1 MAKINILTKDIYNRI
16 AAGEVVDRPYSA
28 LKELVENSLDAG
40 ATEITIYV
48 EKGGKQLI
56 RVCDNGCGIEPDDMR
71 TAFIPHAT
79 SKVSCVED
87 LDRITT
93 LGFRGEALA
102 SIASI
107 SRTEIVSRTD
117 GNEACKV
124 VCEAGY
130 TGKVVPAAL
139 DRGTEVSVYN
149 LFYNTPVRAK
159 FLKTDKAEES
169 DIHSFVNRFVLGNPK
184 VRFKY
189 YADGKLRLESFGNGL
204 EEAIVQ
210 VYGAKTIPECF
221 RIDAEKNGIRIHGFI
236 GNQNFFRSSKSGQS
250 LFLNG
255 RYIVNNTIASAINN
269 AYASYLMKRQY
280 PFYVL
285 FVDVPIN
292 MVDVNVHPNKAD
304 VRFVDP
310 REVYGAVYS
319 VVSGV
324 LDGTAKAADFVV
336 DYARVPEVKSYNPQQ
351 TTVKEFVAPSASE
364 DGAEAAVSR
373 REGQTDAPVQSSVR
387 GGEGAAANATPSK
400 PPLIKDDRRPEDYE
414 PFILASSRVPVKEK
428 YNPPKYADRERDYP
442 LYAYYSTDIKS
453 EHELGVGVPRYEEP
467 GPGEFPFRQIERPD
481 HSDEKFRCSEYTYK
495 GDMFNT
501 YLIFEREDDVYII
514 DQHAAHER
522 VIYERLKKQMA
533 DRRVPRQ
540 GMLIPYLF
548 RLSPEEYSF
557 MSQNLEAVRSMGF
570 DIEPFGVDAFRV
582 CEVPVD
588 LYDMNFEEFFA
599 ELFSDLDGLK
609 AIKVEDILKDKI
621 AMTACKHAVKGGKKL
636 TPREAYELLKDMNCD
651 MGLKCPHGRP
661 AVVKLT
667 KKQIEKMFKR
677 IV

>member
-250 LFLNG
+250 LFLNL
-255 RYIVNNTIASAINN
+255 S
-269 AYASYLMKRQY
+269 
-280 PFYVL
+280 
-285 FVDVPIN
+285 
-292 MVDVNVHPNKAD
+292 
-304 VRFVDP
+304 
-310 REVYGAVYS
+310 
-319 VVSGV
+319 
-324 LDGTAKAADFVV
+324 
-336 DYARVPEVKSYNPQQ
+336 
-351 TTVKEFVAPSASE
+351 
-364 DGAEAAVSR
+364 
-373 REGQTDAPVQSSVR
+373 
-387 GGEGAAANATPSK
+387 
-400 PPLIKDDRRPEDYE
+400 LIH
-414 PFILASSRVPVKEK
+414 I
-428 YNPPKYADRERDYP
+428 
-442 LYAYYSTDIKS
+442 
-453 EHELGVGVPRYEEP
+453 
-467 GPGEFPFRQIERPD
+467 
-481 HSDEKFRCSEYTYK
+481 
-495 GDMFNT
+495 
-501 YLIFEREDDVYII
+501 
-514 DQHAAHER
+514 
-522 VIYERLKKQMA
+522 
-533 DRRVPRQ
+533 
-540 GMLIPYLF
+540 
-548 RLSPEEYSF
+548 
-557 MSQNLEAVRSMGF
+557 
-570 DIEPFGVDAFRV
+570 
-582 CEVPVD
+582 
-588 LYDMNFEEFFA
+588 
-599 ELFSDLDGLK
+599 
-609 AIKVEDILKDKI
+609 
-621 AMTACKHAVKGGKKL
+621 
-636 TPREAYELLKDMNCD
+636 
-651 MGLKCPHGRP
+651 
-661 AVVKLT
+661 
-667 KKQIEKMFKR
+667 
-677 IV
+677 